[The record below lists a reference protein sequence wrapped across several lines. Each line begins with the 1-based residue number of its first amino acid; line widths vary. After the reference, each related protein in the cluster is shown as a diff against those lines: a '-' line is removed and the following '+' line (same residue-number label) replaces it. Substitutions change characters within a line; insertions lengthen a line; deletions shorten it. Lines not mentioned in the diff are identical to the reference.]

1 MERDELMTEAEL
13 ADCCRVSP
21 RSVRRW
27 RQKGTG
33 PLVLWAGNK
42 PRYMKLEVDA
52 WLRRRAEN

>member
-1 MERDELMTEAEL
+1 MTEAEL

-21 RSVRRW
+21 RTVQRW

-42 PRYMKLEVDA
+42 PRYRKLEVDA
-52 WLRRRAEN
+52 WLRRKAEN